1 MTSRLTRLPSLASR
15 ILFAFALLVFTGY
28 FIIYCV
34 YAFALFRFPYDYD
47 QGEGFE
53 LNDSILFAR
62 GEWPYQDNETFPFYA
77 SNYGPVFHL
86 LVLPLFPIF
95 GPTLAAGRVLS
106 FLATLLTGAIVT
118 LVVYRHTRDRPIA
131 LLSGLMVFA
140 SNFVYHIGPLFRQHM
155 TMVLF
160 ELLAVVAIARA
171 GSVPQAGFAQTQ
183 RERGGSQTPNERGH
197 GRRNIALSM
206 LFLLLAG
213 YTKPLSAA
221 TAVAVLAFLF
231 LRAPKKSIVAGLGLA
246 AAAGAIFIGLN
257 AATNGQWFV
266 NTITANVNLY
276 DYSQAVELYSQFF
289 SLHFVIAALAIGYLV
304 YELYWDRLSAYSVW
318 FAFALANAALSGKWG
333 AGESYFTTAVVAA
346 CISSGLAIGKLKE
359 RLGSNDFSR
368 YRPIATNP
376 TGAPKGRVATTV
388 LSIAIPLLYLAQAWG
403 VRHLPTD
410 GPIFGPLA
418 DLIGVG
424 RGASVYAGYPYFDAI
439 GYTQVG
445 HLPTEDD
452 IRSGDQI
459 VAHIRSSDRPA
470 LTEEALLAL
479 RAGKPVVTNPTQL
492 LNLWNNDALDPTE
505 LIALI
510 HEQAFDVVVLR
521 AQFYPD
527 PVLKAIGARYAPID
541 DIWTNGFQYRV
552 LGPRADYGLGCD
564 EARLYAMKR
573 ELEQAAPRGI
583 IRIANRDTT
592 PEGWSGAAGVTEFE
606 YRPDGE
612 PAYRVW
618 IAPLQ
623 WNGTPPSGSGAAY
636 IGSNACFMFF
646 DLTLPGAESVWP
658 SARQDTRR
666 LLEIRP

>member
-1 MTSRLTRLPSLASR
+1 MTSPSTHLLSLTSR
-15 ILFAFALLVFTGY
+15 ILFAFAILVFVGY
-28 FIIYCV
+28 FVIFCV

-62 GEWPYQDNETFPFYA
+62 GEWPYKDNETFPFYT

-86 LVLPLFPIF
+86 LALPLFPIF
-95 GPTLAAGRVLS
+95 GPTLTAGRVLS
-106 FLATLLTGAIVT
+106 FLATLAIGAIVYR
-118 LVVYRHTRDRPIA
+118 VVQRQTRDRPIA
-131 LLSGLMVFA
+131 ALSGLMVFA

-160 ELLAVVAIARA
+160 ELLAVVAIA
-171 GSVPQAGFAQTQ
+171 GW
-183 RERGGSQTPNERGH
+183 GSQAPDAQGH
-197 GRRNIALSM
+197 VRSRNIVVSM

-213 YTKPLSAA
+213 YTKQLSAA

-246 AAAGAIFIGLN
+246 AAAGAIFVGMN

-266 NTITANVNLY
+266 NSITANANIY
-276 DYSQAVELYSQFF
+276 DYKQAVDLYGQFF

-346 CISSGLAIGKLKE
+346 CIASGLAIGKIKRKL
-359 RLGSNDFSR
+359 RSDDSFAPAAQRSGVSR
-368 YRPIATNP
+368 HTRAT
-376 TGAPKGRVATTV
+376 KVATTI

-418 DLIGVG
+418 DVIGVG
-424 RGASVYAGYPYFDAI
+424 RGASVYAGYPYFDSI
-439 GYTQVG
+439 GYTQAG
-445 HLPTEDD
+445 HLPTDAD
-452 IRSGDQI
+452 TRKGDRI
-459 VAHIRSSDRPA
+459 VEHIRSEFKPA
-470 LTEEALLAL
+470 LTEEALFAL

-492 LNLWNNDALDPTE
+492 LNLWNNNAFDPTE
-505 LIALI
+505 LIAMI
-510 HEQAFDVVVLR
+510 DRQAFGAVVYR

-527 PVLKAIGARYAPID
+527 PVLQAIGARYEAID
-541 DIWTNGFQYRV
+541 DIWMNGFQYRV

-564 EARLYAMKR
+564 EARLYAMKH
-573 ELEQAAPRGI
+573 ELEQTTRGF
-583 IRIANRDTT
+583 IRIVSRDTA

-606 YRPDGE
+606 YVREGE
-612 PAYRVW
+612 PQEWESRRSPYRLW
-618 IAPLQ
+618 IAPLD
-623 WNGTPPSGSGAAY
+623 WSGTPPSEGGAQL
-636 IGSNACFMFF
+636 IGENGCFEFF
-646 DLTLPGAESVWP
+646 DFPYRGTEHPWP
-658 SARQDTRR
+658 FMRERVRQLFD
-666 LLEIRP
+666 IRP

>member
-1 MTSRLTRLPSLASR
+1 MTSPSTRLLSLASR
-15 ILFAFALLVFTGY
+15 ILFAFAFLVFVGY
-28 FIIYCV
+28 FVIYCV

-62 GEWPYQDNETFPFYA
+62 GEWPYKDNETFPFYA

-86 LVLPLFPIF
+86 LALPLFPIF
-95 GPTLAAGRVLS
+95 GQTLTAGRVLS
-106 FLATLLTGAIVT
+106 FLATLTIGAIVYR
-118 LVVYRHTRDRPIA
+118 VVQRQTRDRPIA
-131 LLSGLMVFA
+131 ALSGLMVFA

-160 ELLAVVAIARA
+160 ELLAVVAIAGW
-171 GSVPQAGFAQTQ
+171 GSHAPNAQ
-183 RERGGSQTPNERGH
+183 GH
-197 GRRNIALSM
+197 VRSRNIVVSM

-213 YTKPLSAA
+213 YTKQLSAA

-246 AAAGAIFIGLN
+246 AAAGAIFVWMNI
-257 AATNGQWFV
+257 ATNGQWFI
-266 NTITANVNLY
+266 NSITANANLY
-276 DYSQAVELYSQFF
+276 DYKQAVDLYGQFF

-346 CISSGLAIGKLKE
+346 CIASGLAIGKLKQQ
-359 RLGSNDFSR
+359 LGSDDFSR
-368 YRPIATNP
+368 QHNVT
-376 TGAPKGRVATTV
+376 KVATT
-388 LSIAIPLLYLAQAWG
+388 IAIPLLYLAQAWG

-418 DLIGVG
+418 DVIGVG
-424 RGASVYAGYPYFDAI
+424 RSASVYAGYPYFDSI
-439 GYTQVG
+439 SYTQVG
-445 HLPTEDD
+445 HLPTEADT
-452 IRSGDQI
+452 RSGDRI
-459 VAHIRSSDRPA
+459 VEYVRSDSRPA

-492 LNLWNNDALDPTE
+492 LNLWNNSAFDPTE
-505 LIALI
+505 LITMI
-510 HEQAFDVVVLR
+510 DHQAFGAVVYR

-527 PVLKAIGARYAPID
+527 PVLKAIGARYEPID
-541 DIWTNGFQYRV
+541 DIWMNGFQYRV

-564 EARLYAMKR
+564 EARLYAMKH
-573 ELEQAAPRGI
+573 ELEQTRRGI
-583 IRIANRDTT
+583 IRIASRDTT

-606 YRPDGE
+606 YWADDELIHRL
-612 PAYRVW
+612 W
-618 IAPLQ
+618 IAPRDWTGSEPTQ
-623 WNGTPPSGSGAAY
+623 SGGALY
-636 IGSNACFMFF
+636 IGKNACFRFF
-646 DLTLPGAESVWP
+646 MKQVVAVSSWMLSREDA
-658 SARQDTRR
+658 QR
-666 LLEIRP
+666 LFEIRP